1 MKNALLLTA
10 LLAVSATASAGF
22 SENGQATAS
31 QNAVTRVSA
40 LRSLPDDS
48 YVTLEGHIERQVRHE
63 HYIFRD
69 ASGRIEVEI
78 DDNVWRG
85 LNVTPRD
92 KVRLEAEIDQEWRR
106 TEVDVKSVTRI
117 Q

>member
-1 MKNALLLTA
+1 MKNALLLSA

-22 SENGQATAS
+22 SENDQAAAS
-31 QNAVTRVSA
+31 QNAVTRVAA
-40 LRSLPDDS
+40 LRSVPDDS
-48 YVTLEGHIERQVRHE
+48 YVTLEGHIE
-63 HYIFRD
+63 
-69 ASGRIEVEI
+69 VEI
-78 DDNVWRG
+78 DDDVWRG

>member
-22 SENGQATAS
+22 SENGQAPGY
-31 QNAVTRVSA
+31 QNSVTRVST
-40 LRSLPDDS
+40 LRSVPDDS
-48 YVTLEGHIERQVRHE
+48 YVTLEGYIERQVHHE

-78 DDNVWRG
+78 DNDVWRG

-92 KVRLEAEIDQEWRR
+92 KVRLEAEIDQDWHG
-106 TEVDVKSVTRI
+106 TEVDVKAVTRI

>member
-1 MKNALLLTA
+1 MKNTLLLTA
-10 LLAVSATASAGF
+10 LLAVSAAASAGF
-22 SENGQATAS
+22 SENGQAAAA

-48 YVTLEGHIERQVRHE
+48 YVTLEGHIERKVRHE

-78 DDNVWRG
+78 DDDVWRG
-85 LNVTPRD
+85 LNITPRD

-117 Q
+117 R

>member
-22 SENGQATAS
+22 SENGQAPGY
-31 QNAVTRVSA
+31 QNSVTRVSA
-40 LRSLPDDS
+40 LRSVPDDS
-48 YVTLEGHIERQVRHE
+48 YVTLEGYIERQVRHE

-69 ASGRIEVEI
+69 A
-78 DDNVWRG
+78 
-85 LNVTPRD
+85 NVTPRD
-92 KVRLEAEIDQEWRR
+92 KVRLEAEIDQDWHG
-106 TEVDVKSVTRI
+106 TEVDVKAVTRI

>member
-22 SENGQATAS
+22 SENGRAPGF
-31 QNAVTRVSA
+31 QNGVTRVSA
-40 LRSLPDDS
+40 LRSVPDDS
-48 YVTLEGHIERQVRHE
+48 YVTLEGYIERQVRHE

-78 DDNVWRG
+78 DNDVWRG

-92 KVRLEAEIDQEWRR
+92 KGRLEAEIDQDWHG
-106 TEVDVKSVTRI
+106 TEVDVKAVTRI

>member
-22 SENGQATAS
+22 SENGQAPGY
-31 QNAVTRVSA
+31 QNSVTCVSA
-40 LRSLPDDS
+40 LRSVPDDS
-48 YVTLEGHIERQVRHE
+48 YVTLEGYIERQVRHE
-63 HYIFRD
+63 HYIIRD

-78 DDNVWRG
+78 DNDVWRG

-92 KVRLEAEIDQEWRR
+92 KVRLEAEIDQDWHG
-106 TEVDVKSVTRI
+106 TEVDVKAVTRI

>member
-22 SENGQATAS
+22 SENGQAAAS
-31 QNAVTRVSA
+31 QNAVTRVAA
-40 LRSLPDDS
+40 LRSVPDD
-48 YVTLEGHIERQVRHE
+48 
-63 HYIFRD
+63 
-69 ASGRIEVEI
+69 
-78 DDNVWRG
+78 VWRG

>member
-22 SENGQATAS
+22 SENGQAPGY
-31 QNAVTRVSA
+31 QNSVTRVSA
-40 LRSLPDDS
+40 LRSVPDDS
-48 YVTLEGHIERQVRHE
+48 YVTLEGNIERQVRHE

-78 DDNVWRG
+78 DNDVWRG

-92 KVRLEAEIDQEWRR
+92 KVRLEAEIDQDWHG
-106 TEVDVKSVTRI
+106 TEVDVKAVTRI

>member
-1 MKNALLLTA
+1 MKNALLFTA

-22 SENGQATAS
+22 SENGQASAS
-31 QNAVTRVSA
+31 PNAVSVSA
-40 LRSLPDDS
+40 LRSVPDDS
-48 YVTLEGHIERQVRHE
+48 YVILEGYIERQVRHE

-78 DDNVWRG
+78 DDDVWRG

-92 KVRLEAEIDQEWRR
+92 KVRIEAEIDQEWRR
-106 TEVDVKSVTRI
+106 TEVDVKAVTRI

>member
-10 LLAVSATASAGF
+10 LLAVSTTASAGF
-22 SENGQATAS
+22 SENGQAAAS
-31 QNAVTRVSA
+31 QNAVTRVAA
-40 LRSLPDDS
+40 LRSVPDDS
-48 YVTLEGHIERQVRHE
+48 YVTLEGYIERQVRHE

-78 DDNVWRG
+78 DDDVWRG

>member
-10 LLAVSATASAGF
+10 LLASATASAGF
-22 SENGQATAS
+22 SENGQAAAS
-31 QNAVTRVSA
+31 QNAVTRVST
-40 LRSLPDDS
+40 LRSVPDDS
-48 YVTLEGHIERQVRHE
+48 YVTLEGYIERQVRRE

-78 DDNVWRG
+78 DDDVWRG
-85 LNVTPRD
+85 LNITPRD

>member
-22 SENGQATAS
+22 SENGQPAAA
-31 QNAVTRVSA
+31 QPAVSRVA
-40 LRSLPDDS
+40 DLRGLPDDAR
-48 YVTLEGHIERQVRHE
+48 VTLEGRIERQVRRE

-69 ASGRIEVEI
+69 ASGAIEVEI
-78 DDNVWRG
+78 DDDVWRG
-85 LNVTPRD
+85 LNITPRD
-92 KVRLEAEIDQEWRR
+92 KVRLEAEIDQEWRH
-106 TEVDVKSVTRI
+106 TEVDVKAVTRI

>member
-22 SENGQATAS
+22 SENGQAAAS

-40 LRSLPDDS
+40 LRSVPDDS
-48 YVTLEGHIERQVRHE
+48 YVTLEG
-63 HYIFRD
+63 YIFRD

-78 DDNVWRG
+78 DDDVWRG

>member
-22 SENGQATAS
+22 SENGQAAAS
-31 QNAVTRVSA
+31 QNAVTRVAA
-40 LRSLPDDS
+40 LRSVP
-48 YVTLEGHIERQVRHE
+48 
-63 HYIFRD
+63 
-69 ASGRIEVEI
+69 
-78 DDNVWRG
+78 
-85 LNVTPRD
+85 
-92 KVRLEAEIDQEWRR
+92 AEIDQEWRR